1 MPLITIDTF
10 KAIWLKTIVGKPIAD
25 RSNDLHS
32 FLYDSYISRNDEL
45 IKLLNLTIPT
55 STQVKFLQELVI
67 CFSTINTSA
76 LGFFPVCIINSK
88 GLTCA
93 GNTLLTSTLLKNMG
107 YDVLYARPVGHSLSL
122 VRYENQYYW
131 VDTTNNIL
139 EIVDI
144 EIEERKTFSIAT
156 LKSTSDKIIYKTV
169 PIFEHR
175 AIIVN
180 VFGNIE
186 TLKNQTQY
194 DVTVKEYLREN
205 TDIYKLDFHSLTEL
219 LFKEYFDY
227 VRYDKEFQKEQKRV
241 GQLLHN

>member
-1 MPLITIDTF
+1 MPLNTIDTF

-45 IKLLNLTIPT
+45 IKLLNITIPT

-67 CFSTINTSA
+67 WFSTINTSA
-76 LGFFPVCIINSK
+76 LGFFPVGIIKSK

-107 YDVLYARPVGHSLSL
+107 YDVLYARPAGHSLSL

-139 EIVDI
+139 ELVDI

-219 LFKEYFDY
+219 LFNEYFNY